1 MSGGIGRR
9 FIPLV
14 LILVVVGV
22 ALAVTRV
29 ALAEPA
35 AITQAKNEAQ
45 ALRELID
52 ELDAAL
58 EEANEDYNYAT
69 AKLAETVAAAER
81 TAKKLSQAEA
91 DLKEAQERF
100 NRRVVE
106 IYKSGQVGV
115 LDTLLGASSFSDL
128 VNRFEFLT
136 RLSKQDAELI
146 TQISDY
152 REEVA
157 ARKAELDRQ
166 VVEQRQLKADAAAA
180 KEKLAA
186 RLAAKEKALKG
197 KEALIAQ
204 LEKEEAERQAAL
216 AAAARKAAE
225 EAVRK
230 AREEAAARAR
240 AATSTTTTVKRTTT
254 TSGATTTTAKTTT
267 TTAKIT
273 TTTAKTTTTTTEST
287 TTTEDQGGSDPP
299 ADDEGSSS
307 NDSGVTGADVV
318 EYALKFLGTRYVWG
332 GYSPSGFDCSGFTKY
347 VYAHFDIYLPHSSR
361 LQYGYGIAVSRSNL
375 KMGDLLFFYSPI
387 SHVAIYIG
395 NGKMVHAAGTGKGVR
410 IDYIYSSYVGARR
423 LIY

>member
-1 MSGGIGRR
+1 MI
-9 FIPLV
+9 
-14 LILVVVGV
+14 LILAAVAAAFTVGR
-22 ALAVTRV
+22 A

-52 ELDAAL
+52 QLDAAL

-81 TAKKLSQAEA
+81 NQKRLTQAEA
-91 DLKEAQERF
+91 DLREAQERL
-100 NRRVVE
+100 NQRVVE
-106 IYKSGQVGV
+106 IYKSGQLGM

-128 VNRFEFLT
+128 VNRFTLLE
-136 RLSKQDAELI
+136 RLSRQDAELVE
-146 TQISDY
+146 QVEAY
-152 REEVA
+152 RQEVA
-157 ARKAELDRQ
+157 NRKAELDRQ
-166 VVEQRQLKADAAAA
+166 IAEERRLKADAAAA
-180 KEKLAA
+180 KEKLAE

-225 EAVRK
+225 EAARK

-240 AATSTTTTVKRTTT
+240 AATSTTTTSKQ
-254 TSGATTTTAKTTT
+254 TTTTAKQTTT
-267 TTAKIT
+267 TVKQT
-273 TTTAKTTTTTTEST
+273 TTTKGSGTATTEAKTTTSTEASAST
-287 TTTEDQGGSDPP
+287 TTTDQESPPSSGGL
-299 ADDEGSSS
+299 
-307 NDSGVTGADVV
+307 TGAEVV
-318 EYALKFLGTRYVWG
+318 QYALKFLGTPYVWG
-332 GYSPSGFDCSGFTKY
+332 GYSTSGFDCSGFTKY

-361 LQYGYGIAVSRSNL
+361 MQYTYGIAVSRSNL
-375 KMGDLLFFYSPI
+375 KQGDLLFFYSPI

-395 NGKMVHAAGTGKGVR
+395 DGKMVHAAGTGKGVR

-423 LIY
+423 LLY